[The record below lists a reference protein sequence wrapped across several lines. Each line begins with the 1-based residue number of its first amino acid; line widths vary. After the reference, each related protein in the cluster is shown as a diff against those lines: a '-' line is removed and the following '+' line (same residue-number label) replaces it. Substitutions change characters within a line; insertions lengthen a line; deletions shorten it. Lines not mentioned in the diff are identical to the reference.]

1 MEELAPTKSRT
12 QNSLFG
18 RKIGNCRQIM
28 ASNSLP
34 SLNGTGVSMSILAS
48 ERNSETN
55 VDLNGRIELVYYIY

>member
-1 MEELAPTKSRT
+1 
-12 QNSLFG
+12 
-18 RKIGNCRQIM
+18 M